1 MNKYIHILV
10 FLLFLSFIYGCKSDS
25 ENHAEGVIE
34 YQVSYPKMEKTNFM
48 LDFMP
53 RKMTMSFRR
62 DIYSTQL
69 TAGMGMFRSSF
80 ICDKGKGEFVQ
91 MVKLINKKYA
101 LQLNEEGI
109 KKYIE
114 SQPKVSIEYTND
126 IKEILG
132 YNCKKAIITLDNDK
146 NDAFTVYYTDQINI
160 ETPNWCNEFT
170 DIEGVLLEYQ
180 YEKYDVCMRFTA
192 SKIHFK
198 EVDDKN
204 FELSNEYKLIS
215 EEEMNKE
222 MQEIFDSF
230 N

>member
-1 MNKYIHILV
+1 
-10 FLLFLSFIYGCKSDS
+10 
-25 ENHAEGVIE
+25 
-34 YQVSYPKMEKTNFM
+34 
-48 LDFMP
+48 
-53 RKMTMSFRR
+53 
-62 DIYSTQL
+62 
-69 TAGMGMFRSSF
+69 
-80 ICDKGKGEFVQ
+80 